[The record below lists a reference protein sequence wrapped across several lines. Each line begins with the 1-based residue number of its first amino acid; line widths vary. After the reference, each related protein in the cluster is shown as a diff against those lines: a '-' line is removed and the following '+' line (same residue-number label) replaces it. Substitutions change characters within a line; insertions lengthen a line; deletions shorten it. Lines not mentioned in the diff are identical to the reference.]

1 MTNMNENE
9 IEYSNIHTNNVS
21 LVNNSSIIKIINSG
35 DPKRSL
41 NAEFPTIVNG
51 TIFCTDLNNINKTE
65 QENNYTLDLMML
77 NDKITESS
85 GNKYEFVIKASI
97 HDIEKNY
104 ESKVF
109 RINKLFI
116 YDQNKDNKLIN
127 IIESYW
133 N

>member
-1 MTNMNENE
+1 MTNRNEHD

-21 LVNNSSIIKIINSG
+21 LVNNYSIIKIINGG
-35 DPKRSL
+35 DPKRSI
-41 NAEFPTIVNG
+41 NAAFPTLVSG
-51 TIFCTDLNNINKTE
+51 TIFCTDFNNKNNTE

-77 NDKITESS
+77 NDKITKSI

-97 HDIEKNY
+97 HDIETNY